1 MNSSHLYRFTDL
13 QIYSFDALFQSLI
26 GRNLNTNF
34 TVNCGTR
41 DHGLSIISGESNHSA
56 IIVNRLL
63 VKEHVVSDPLKASSV
78 EIVALRVEF
87 TDS

>member
-1 MNSSHLYRFTDL
+1 MNFFALI
-13 QIYSFDALFQSLI
+13 QIYSFDVLFQSLI
-26 GRNLNTNF
+26 GRNLDINF
-34 TVNCGTR
+34 TVNCGTS

-56 IIVNRLL
+56 TIVNRLL
-63 VKEHVVSDPLKASSV
+63 VKEHVVSDPLKTSSV